1 MLQNNPVITKIKKGI
16 TTKILNE
23 LASLANHEKDVYLS
37 FWKNKLTWLAE
48 EFTQGQIQ
56 INPIKKNET
65 CRNCGY
71 SMLCRIA
78 ESASNENNL
87 GNLDG

>member
-1 MLQNNPVITKIKKGI
+1 
-16 TTKILNE
+16 
-23 LASLANHEKDVYLS
+23 LADR
-37 FWKNKLTWLAE
+37 
-48 EFTQGQIQ
+48 FTQGQIQ

-78 ESASNENNL
+78 ESASKENNL
-87 GNLDG
+87 GNLDD